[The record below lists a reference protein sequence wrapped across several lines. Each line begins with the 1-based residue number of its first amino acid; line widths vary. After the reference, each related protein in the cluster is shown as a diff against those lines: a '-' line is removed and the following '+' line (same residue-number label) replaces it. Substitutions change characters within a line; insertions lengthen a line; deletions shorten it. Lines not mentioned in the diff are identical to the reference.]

1 MRPISYF
8 LHSCDQS
15 LEVVQRISLQS
26 EQANNKKEKYCMSAT
41 QKPNRKQQI
50 LECLAM
56 MLQSNAGERIT
67 TAKLAAEVGVSEA
80 ALYRHFPSKARMY
93 EGLIEFIEESIFSR
107 VNLILTD
114 HKEALIRC
122 HHILHV
128 MLVFAERNPGM
139 CRILSGDAL
148 MGENERL
155 RARVNQFFEKLESQ
169 FKQVLRERK
178 LREGKGFEVSEQA
191 IANLLVSFAEGKISG
206 YVRSEF
212 AKKPSEDFNDQWL
225 FLMAS
230 K

>member
-1 MRPISYF
+1 
-8 LHSCDQS
+8 
-15 LEVVQRISLQS
+15 
-26 EQANNKKEKYCMSAT
+26 MSANG
-41 QKPNRKQQI
+41 KPNRKQQI
-50 LECLAM
+50 FECLAL
-56 MLQSNAGERIT
+56 MLQSSPGQRIT
-67 TAKLAAEVGVSEA
+67 TAKLAEQVGVSEA
-80 ALYRHFPSKARMY
+80 ALYRHFPSKARMF

-114 HKEALIRC
+114 HKGALVRC

-128 MLVFAERNPGM
+128 LLVFAERNPGM

-178 LREGKGFEVSEQA
+178 LREGKGFEINEQA
-191 IANLLVSFAEGKISG
+191 LANILVAFAEGKISQ
-206 YVRSEF
+206 YVRSGFE
-212 AKKPSEDFNDQWL
+212 KNPSDSFNEQWQ

>member
-1 MRPISYF
+1 
-8 LHSCDQS
+8 
-15 LEVVQRISLQS
+15 
-26 EQANNKKEKYCMSAT
+26 MSANG
-41 QKPNRKQQI
+41 KPNRKQQI
-50 LECLAM
+50 LECLAL
-56 MLQSNAGERIT
+56 MLQSSPGQRIT
-67 TAKLAAEVGVSEA
+67 TAKLAEQVGVSEA
-80 ALYRHFPSKARMY
+80 ALYRHFPSKARMF

-114 HKEALIRC
+114 HKEALVRC

-128 MLVFAERNPGM
+128 LLVFAERNPGM

-178 LREGKGFEVSEQA
+178 LREGKGFEINEQA
-191 IANLLVSFAEGKISG
+191 LANILVAFAEGKISQ
-206 YVRSEF
+206 YVRSGF
-212 AKKPSEDFNDQWL
+212 DKKPSDSFNEQWQ

>member
-1 MRPISYF
+1 
-8 LHSCDQS
+8 
-15 LEVVQRISLQS
+15 
-26 EQANNKKEKYCMSAT
+26 MSVN

-50 LECLAM
+50 LECLAL
-56 MLQSNAGERIT
+56 MLQSSPGQRIT

-80 ALYRHFPSKARMY
+80 ALYRHFPSKARMF

-107 VNLILTD
+107 INLILTD

-128 MLVFAERNPGM
+128 LLVFAERNPGM

-155 RARVNQFFEKLESQ
+155 RTRVNQFFEKLESQ

-178 LREGKGFEVSEQA
+178 LREGKGFDINELA
-191 IANLLVSFAEGKISG
+191 LANILTAYAEGKISA
-206 YVRSEF
+206 YVRSGF
-212 AKKPSEDFNDQWL
+212 DKKPSESFNEQWQ